1 MSLHLPH
8 HIPHPHVDR
17 DLLGL
22 LRALAAVAGLFM
34 VVVAIWWIATYG
46 GGPIPS

>member
-17 DLLGL
+17 ETLSLLG
-22 LRALAAVAGLFM
+22 ALAGAALCILVAVALMYSLTVTMG
-34 VVVAIWWIATYG
+34 VAV
-46 GGPIPS
+46 P